1 MQSNGLELW
10 LYPYRVLPN
19 RTGSEGIIGGI
30 IECVPNSST
39 RDEIGKTTDCSLKDY
54 FISKFGPPESASFQK
69 AQRNFIVSSAA
80 YAVTSYILQVKD
92 RHNGN
97 VRTQRTERSEKQGH
111 GAHRSLT
118 SRGCACACASL
129 V

>member
-1 MQSNGLELW
+1 MQANGLELW

-97 VRTQRTERSEKQGH
+97 VRNTTAHTGDGDGGDNARWTPGDMRT
-111 GAHRSLT
+111 
-118 SRGCACACASL
+118 